1 MPRLFCRCN
10 RISDVVVK
18 NMIIS
23 VYLFCFVLLFVFVG
37 DNLSLGHLSGWKAIR
52 KSASNRAAEFMSC

>member
-1 MPRLFCRCN
+1 
-10 RISDVVVK
+10 VVVK
-18 NMIIS
+18 DMIIS
-23 VYLFCFVLLFVFVG
+23 VYLFCFVLLFFFVG